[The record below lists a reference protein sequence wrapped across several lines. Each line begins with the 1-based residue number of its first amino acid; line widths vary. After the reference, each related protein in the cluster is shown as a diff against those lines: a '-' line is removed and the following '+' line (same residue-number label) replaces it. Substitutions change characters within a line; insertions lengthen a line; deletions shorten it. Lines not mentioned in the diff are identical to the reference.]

1 MWEATRPEVWST
13 AGRGIVLGVLEE
25 GGGGWGAGGG
35 GWGVCGGRG
44 GGEVTC
50 AGRGSGARRRPRGG
64 EGGRRRDLYLL
75 RDGDRR
81 RARWRRGD
89 FPVGFRVLIA
99 VDEHGRREHG
109 WVGRVNW
116 SGFTTVG

>member
-1 MWEATRPEVWST
+1 MGSNA
-13 AGRGIVLGVLEE
+13 AGSVEHGGERDSVGVLEE
-25 GGGGWGAGGG
+25 GGGRAGLGVWG
-35 GWGVCGGRG
+35 R